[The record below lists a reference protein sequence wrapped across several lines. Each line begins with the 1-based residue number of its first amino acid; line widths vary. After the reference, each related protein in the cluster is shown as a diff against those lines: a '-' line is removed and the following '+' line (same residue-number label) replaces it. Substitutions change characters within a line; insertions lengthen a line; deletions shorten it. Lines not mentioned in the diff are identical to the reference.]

1 MSLIPIVS
9 TFSEAGRSL
18 IVVSWKGDGKALEE
32 SSLGKVGL
40 DSGCFSLGFGLTR
53 DGVVSKRSGSSS
65 VRSMKSHELARRLFF
80 LVLCLSLGSILVG
93 ALLLAV
99 VVEAEWELEE
109 RRIGGDIS

>member
-18 IVVSWKGDGKALEE
+18 IVVSWKGDGEALEG
-32 SSLGKVGL
+32 SLLGKVGL

-53 DGVVSKRSGSSS
+53 DGVASKRSGSSS
-65 VRSMKSHELARRLFF
+65 VRSMKLHGLARRLFS
-80 LVLCLSLGSILVG
+80 LVLCLSPGSISAG
-93 ALLLAV
+93 ALLLAI

-109 RRIGGDIS
+109 RSVGGDIS